1 MSTTEL
7 KQRIISRITSIENEL
22 ILEEIFKLV
31 EKESEIDSLYRLT
44 DTERKAIEIGLADLK
59 DGRVYSTEVAENMIQ
74 TWLKK

>member
-1 MSTTEL
+1 MSITEL